1 MQALS
6 WLTCP
11 VTGGD
16 RPDWQSVRNVTS
28 VGLARPESSPMQ
40 RWRQSLV
47 VADRNAYIGPLS
59 GSHHMAIRT
68 LDDLDAADTAVGV
81 RIDINSPL
89 AEDDSLADDAR
100 LRAHVDTLSE
110 LLDRGARVAVLA
122 HQGRPGG
129 DEFARLQPHAERL
142 DELLSFDVSYCDAT
156 FSADAR
162 RAVESLDAGEAVLL
176 ENTRFYSEEYMEFD
190 PERAAETFLVSRL
203 SPALD
208 AYVNDAFAAAHR
220 SQPSLV
226 GFPKLLPAYAGR
238 VMAEELDV
246 LGSIE
251 ETPTP
256 RTYVVGG
263 AKVPDSVT
271 VIEHALEHDLADHVL
286 VTGVVG
292 NVFLAANG
300 VDIGRASTQ
309 FIHDHGY
316 ETAIERANHILE
328 QYSET
333 VELPVDVAVERDGE
347 RTELPVTQLP
357 PRRDEAVQDIGSD
370 TVAAFADILAESG
383 TAILNGPAGVFEN
396 ETFAAGTRGI
406 LDAATSAEYTIVG
419 GGDTAAAIRAF
430 EVSGFDHV
438 STGGGAALRLLTGES
453 LPAVEA
459 LR

>member
-1 MQALS
+1 
-6 WLTCP
+6 
-11 VTGGD
+11 
-16 RPDWQSVRNVTS
+16 
-28 VGLARPESSPMQ
+28 
-40 RWRQSLV
+40 
-47 VADRNAYIGPLS
+47 
-59 GSHHMAIRT
+59 MAIRT
-68 LDDLDAADTAVGV
+68 LDDLDAMDTAVGV
-81 RIDINSPL
+81 RVDINSPL
-89 AEDDSLADDAR
+89 AEDESLADDAR
-100 LRAHVDTLSE
+100 LRAHVDTLAD

-129 DEFARLQPHAERL
+129 DEFARLEPHAERL
-142 DELLSFDVSYCDAT
+142 DELLEFDVSYCDAT

-162 RAVESLDAGEAVLL
+162 CAVGSLDAGEAVLL
-176 ENTRFYSEEYMEFD
+176 ENTRFYSEEYMEFS

-226 GFPKLLPAYAGR
+226 GFPERLPSYAGR

-271 VIEHALEHDLADHVL
+271 VVEHALEHDIAEHVL

-292 NVFLAANG
+292 NVFLAADG
-300 VDIGRASTQ
+300 VDIGRASTE

-316 ETAIERANHILE
+316 ETEIERANDVLDE
-328 QYSET
+328 YADR

-347 RTELPVTQLP
+347 RTELDVTSLP
-357 PRRDEAVQDIGSD
+357 PRRDEPLQDVGSD
-370 TVAAFADILAESG
+370 TVAAFDDILRASG
-383 TAILNGPAGVFEN
+383 TAVLNGPAGVFED
-396 ETFAAGTRGI
+396 ETFAAGTREI
-406 LDAATSAEYTIVG
+406 FEAATHAEYTVVG

-430 EVSGFDHV
+430 GLSGFDHV

-453 LPAVEA
+453 LPAVEV